1 MNALEKRD
9 KLSNPTKQ
17 ESWGECFVAV
27 RQGDQVRTL
36 SGIAL
41 SFDLENEV
49 ERHMEDNYYSF
60 APTGNIT
67 LTIHFGSDVV
77 MELRPFDGSVSE

>member
-9 KLSNPTKQ
+9 KLGNPTKQ

-41 SFDLENEV
+41 SFDLENEI
-49 ERHMEDNYYSF
+49 ERRMEDNYYSF
-60 APTGNIT
+60 APTGEIT

-77 MELRPFDGSVSE
+77 MELRPFDGSVAE

>member
-1 MNALEKRD
+1 MNALERRD
-9 KLSNPTKQ
+9 KLGNPTKQ

-27 RQGDQVRTL
+27 RQGDQVRTM

-41 SFDLENEV
+41 SFDLENEI
-49 ERHMEDNYYSF
+49 EQRMDDGFYNF
-60 APTGNIT
+60 MPTGDIT

-77 MELRPFDGSVSE
+77 MELRPFDGSVAE

>member
-9 KLSNPTKQ
+9 KLDNPTRR

-36 SGIAL
+36 SGIAF
-41 SFDLENEV
+41 SFDLENEI
-49 ERHMEDNYYSF
+49 EQRMDDGFYSF
-60 APTGNIT
+60 APTGEIT
-67 LTIHFGSDVV
+67 LTIRFRSDVV
-77 MELRPFDGSVSE
+77 MELRPFDGSVAE

>member
-9 KLSNPTKQ
+9 KLDNPTRQ

-27 RQGDQVRTL
+27 RHGDQVRTL

-41 SFDLENEV
+41 SFDLENEI
-49 ERHMEDNYYSF
+49 ERRMEDNYYSS

-67 LTIHFGSDVV
+67 LTIRFRSDVV
-77 MELRPFDGSVSE
+77 MELRPFDGSVTE